1 MTTKYHQISFSDIFS
16 DCQNKLIDDSPSFLS
31 MLSEHMD
38 LNEFIPPEFQSAFYL
53 SIGRTR
59 IYPLHGFLSA
69 FILQKIF
76 SIPTDSLLLLFLNL
90 CKELRDF
97 CGFSK
102 VPDASLMSRF
112 KHNFESYIELMFQ
125 RMVDYTEPICQLI
138 DSSLAQMLT
147 FDTSGIELYVS
158 ENNPKTLNA
167 LIKKLKAFY
176 KDKPDVD
183 PYKMAYGLM
192 PSQAAICPDAK
203 QMYINGHF
211 CYADKFA
218 IRTNGLD
225 IVRHISFIDDA
236 DFKVAHP
243 DLVVEKKTDSPDE
256 DKSVGDASSLVPVLQ
271 DFFSLHP
278 NFHPDTFLGDSA
290 FDSADLYGKLFHDF
304 HFSKTLIPYN
314 PRNESS
320 LKKVG
325 YNAYG
330 YPTCPNDAAL
340 AMKYCGSTKEKG
352 RADRVKWICPKIHY
366 HHGWVC
372 DCDKP
377 FSSAKKGKTTY
388 TYENMDLRMFPGI
401 QRDTKEWNDT
411 YKIRAIVERAINHFK
426 INMCIAGRKTRNHT
440 TTKSDIFLAGIA
452 SQLAVIVAY
461 AINCPQ
467 YIRSLKPLIA

>member
-16 DCQNKLIDDSPSFLS
+16 DCQNKLIDDSPSFFS

-125 RMVDYTEPICQLI
+125 RMVDYAEPICQLI